1 MQSNVATIDEAGQI
15 NLACFEVAGQI
26 YAIDVAHVREI
37 VRVQEITPLPLAPG
51 LIEGVVDLRGG
62 VIPVVDLGR
71 MLAGVNIELSTSSRI
86 VVVDFDGLVL
96 GLCVEAATDVLS
108 LVATALEDVPTLAS
122 HAGYEA
128 VRAVIRRPSDR
139 PVMLLAIEHILECV
153 YRSALASQG
162 EN

>member
-1 MQSNVATIDEAGQI
+1 
-15 NLACFEVAGQI
+15 
-26 YAIDVAHVREI
+26 
-37 VRVQEITPLPLAPG
+37 
-51 LIEGVVDLRGG
+51 
-62 VIPVVDLGR
+62 
-71 MLAGVNIELSTSSRI
+71 
-86 VVVDFDGLVL
+86 VL